1 MKKKKSI
8 YDYDIEDFITIIK
21 RELTALRK
29 LYREYTALREAL
41 WNLCKTLDNS
51 ECFDKYHEQ
60 YLNSK
65 ITTLWAEFEMF
76 YEFLRDRAKEILNE
90 EIEKTK
96 QLIVTAHL
104 LYR

>member
-65 ITTLWAEFEMF
+65 MTTVWVEFEMF

>member
-1 MKKKKSI
+1 VKKKKSI
-8 YDYDIEDFITIIK
+8 YDYEIEDFIVLIK

-29 LYREYTALREAL
+29 LYREYLALREAL
-41 WNLCKTLDNS
+41 WKLCESINSS

-65 ITTLWAEFEMF
+65 ITSVWVEFEMF

-90 EIEKTK
+90 EVEKVK

-104 LYR
+104 IYR